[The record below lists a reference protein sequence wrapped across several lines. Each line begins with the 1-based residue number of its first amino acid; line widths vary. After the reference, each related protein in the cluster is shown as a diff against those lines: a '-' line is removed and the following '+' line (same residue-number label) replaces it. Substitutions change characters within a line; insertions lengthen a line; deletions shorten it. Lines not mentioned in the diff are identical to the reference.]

1 MKVQQC
7 MPIGALAVFHV
18 PNPVSPT
25 PRLSVKSP
33 CACTGASVYI
43 EVRHWKGSEGRM
55 SLLAWS
61 HAPVEAL
68 ADLGAEPPSAR
79 CGSLFL
85 HLWRKPLEPGA
96 PRAPA
101 RLRALNPA
109 HEHDLFLTVG
119 AAE

>member
-1 MKVQQC
+1 M
-7 MPIGALAVFHV
+7 GG
-18 PNPVSPT
+18 
-25 PRLSVKSP
+25 
-33 CACTGASVYI
+33 TGASVYV
-43 EVRHWKGSEGRM
+43 EVWHWKGGEGRM

-119 AAE
+119 AAQ

>member
-1 MKVQQC
+1 MQVA
-7 MPIGALAVFHV
+7 GALLSLHST
-18 PNPVSPT
+18 SPST
-25 PRLSVKSP
+25 RLSLNWP
-33 CACTGASVYI
+33 PARAGASVYV

-68 ADLGAEPPSAR
+68 ADLSAEQPSAR

-85 HLWRKPLEPGA
+85 HLWRKPLEPSA
-96 PRAPA
+96 PRAPG
-101 RLRALNPA
+101 RLRAFNPA